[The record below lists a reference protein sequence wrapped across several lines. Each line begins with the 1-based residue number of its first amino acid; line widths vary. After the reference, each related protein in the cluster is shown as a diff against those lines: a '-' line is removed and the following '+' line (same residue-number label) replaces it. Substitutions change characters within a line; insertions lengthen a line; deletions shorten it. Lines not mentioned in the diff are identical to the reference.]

1 MQNQVARNLKQE
13 VARKKNACAQTK
25 YAIGETQV
33 VGHLKAGKTHVDP
46 IQICDEVKDEEEGQE
61 PPGDAAPGS
70 FSYV

>member
-1 MQNQVARNLKQE
+1 
-13 VARKKNACAQTK
+13 
-25 YAIGETQV
+25 